1 VAEKDMKVPS
11 NVKGWNGERGAQ
23 PKPEVSKGACPHGKR
38 PWWDC
43 AECSKTKT
51 YSFRGNFR

>member
-1 VAEKDMKVPS
+1 MKVPS

-23 PKPEVSKGACPHGKR
+23 PKPEVSKGECPHGKR
-38 PWWDC
+38 PWWNC
-43 AECSKTKT
+43 AECAKTKT